1 MKQVLSTVEH
11 GAQQKGD
18 TGKEFVNT
26 GDRGHEREKEKKKK
40 LEGYYTHI
48 ICNTHVYYSVL
59 TYIMEKIA
67 AMGIC
72 KLGIF
77 RRDFSYDLLCDFCE
91 VPGTRCMF
99 CEDYRASRNNTVE
112 DTHGQLLT
120 S

>member
-1 MKQVLSTVEH
+1 
-11 GAQQKGD
+11 
-18 TGKEFVNT
+18 
-26 GDRGHEREKEKKKK
+26 
-40 LEGYYTHI
+40 
-48 ICNTHVYYSVL
+48 
-59 TYIMEKIA
+59 MEKIA

-72 KLGIF
+72 QLGIF

-120 S
+120 SWNSNKHKHDNNPPTFIIHATHITPLHENKTK